1 MIITE
6 KTQFQKDLDKKDTFV
21 RQSARS
27 TCRLARELN
36 DNNKAFWS
44 LPPDRLL
51 AVLNHDVAASLA
63 TITLNTQLLQG
74 LMAAISVLGS
84 DFLRFAGTPFVREDI
99 VFDGT
104 AFVYV
109 APPEPESEPDAQ

>member
-6 KTQFQKDLDKKDTFV
+6 KTQFQKDLDKKDAFV
-21 RQSARS
+21 RQSAHS

-63 TITLNTQLLQG
+63 TIALNTQLLQG

-109 APPEPESEPDAQ
+109 PPEPEPDTQ